1 MIVRTRLRRLRDD
14 LLISFA
20 KCCHI
25 TSNERCAIPDIR

>member
-14 LLISFA
+14 LQMISFA

-25 TSNERCAIPDIR
+25 TSNERCAIPDR